1 MMRSERAFILVAGGR
16 VADLA
21 SSAHAAIFE
30 HSRDGVLVL
39 DAGQRIVEVNRAAE
53 RIFGPRGRLVGQPVG
68 LLLPG
73 WRPPEPRV
81 PADAALRETELA
93 GHRPGGSGPAHYLRV
108 VTLPLS
114 GEEDGG
120 WVLQLHDMTAR
131 LEVEASLRQQK
142 EFFEAVV
149 INSPV
154 AIITITRQ
162 FRVLSWNPEAT
173 RLFGYSPAEALG
185 KHIFELVATEPTVLP
200 EAEQASREVVQRGR
214 LRSVTR
220 RVRKDG
226 SVVDVE
232 LRALPVSVGGRQLGF
247 IAIYHDITDLERARK
262 AAEAANQAKSLFL
275 ATMSHEI
282 RTPMNAIIGMTGLL
296 LDRALTEE
304 QRDFVATIRQSSE
317 ALLTLLNDVL
327 DFSKIEAGR
336 FEAELRPFDLRQ
348 CVESVLDLMAV
359 RASEKGL
366 DLGCDLAPHLPQ
378 MLVGDASRLRQVLL
392 NLVGNALKF
401 TEHGGAVVSVEGL
414 ALGGA
419 EGAADWELTFSVQD
433 TGPGIP
439 DDRRTGLFQPFNQLD
454 ASVSRRFGGT
464 GLGLA
469 ISKRLVE
476 AMGGTIWVESEGVP
490 GQGTTFRFTL
500 RAQAAPQA
508 YAVQPRQEQG
518 LLQGRRVLVVDD
530 NALFRRL
537 LGRQLQAWGLVPVES
552 ASGMEALAQLEAGA
566 SFDAVLIDHHMPGLD
581 GTALAERIRQR
592 DETRALP
599 LVLVSTP
606 GRRGN
611 PPEGLFAAV
620 LSRPL
625 KDSQLYDALV
635 SCFSQHL
642 PQLPEPR
649 QTRPSQAGPFPEER
663 PGDTVPLDILLVE
676 DNATNQKLA
685 LLVLERLGYRADV
698 ALNGRQA
705 LQALS
710 QKRYDA
716 VLMDLQMPEMDG
728 LEATRRIRQELP
740 PKAQPWVIAMTAN
753 AMDSDREQ
761 CFSAGM
767 DDFLGKPIRVE
778 ALTAALLRCQPRRSE
793 VAPERRVASGAV
805 ALTPLQT
812 VMEGLPDAA
821 RIPGLESAA
830 LARLWAEL
838 GAQAAQIL
846 PELIDTA
853 LHSMPALLE
862 DAYSALVRG
871 HADDLGR
878 AAHTLKSNAAWFG
891 ASALE
896 SQARD
901 IELQA
906 DSGLLEDMPERLER
920 CRAELEVTRLLLG
933 RLRDSVL
940 ALSGA

>member
-1 MMRSERAFILVAGGR
+1 MMRPERTVILVVGGR
-16 VADLA
+16 VSDLA
-21 SSAHAAIFE
+21 SSAHAAVFE

-39 DAGQRIVEVNRAAE
+39 DAAQRIVEVNRAAE
-53 RIFGPRGRLVGQPVG
+53 RIFGPRAGLVGQPVG
-68 LLLPG
+68 VLLPG
-73 WRPPEPRV
+73 WRPPEPRAS
-81 PADAALRETELA
+81 ADTASRETELA
-93 GHRPGGSGPAHYLRV
+93 GQRPGGTGPAHYLRV
-108 VTLPLS
+108 VTLPVS
-114 GEEDGG
+114 GTGAEG

-200 EAEQASREVVQRGR
+200 EAQQASREVVQRGK

-247 IAIYHDITDLERARK
+247 IAIYHDITDLERARR

-296 LDRALTEE
+296 LDRTLTEE

-366 DLGCDLAPHLPQ
+366 DLGCDMAPELPQ

-401 TEHGGAVVSVEGL
+401 TEHGGAVVSVEGTPL
-414 ALGGA
+414 AGA
-419 EGAADWELTFSVQD
+419 EGEADWALTFSVQD

-439 DDRRTGLFQPFNQLD
+439 EDRRAGLFQPFNQLD

-469 ISKRLVE
+469 ICKRLVE

-490 GQGTTFRFTL
+490 GRGTTFRFTL

-508 YAVQPRQEQG
+508 YAVQPRQEQA
-518 LLQGRRVLVVDD
+518 LLQGRRVLIVDD

-537 LGRQLQAWGLVPVES
+537 LGRQLQAWGLQPAEA
-552 ASGMEALAQLEAGA
+552 ASGMEALAQLQAGA
-566 SFDAVLIDHHMPGLD
+566 RFEAVLIDHHMPGLD
-581 GTALAERIRQR
+581 GTALAERIRER
-592 DETRALP
+592 EETRTLP

-611 PPEGLFAAV
+611 PPEGLFAGV

-625 KDSQLYDALV
+625 KDSQLYDALM
-635 SCFSQHL
+635 SCFSQHI
-642 PQLPEPR
+642 PQLTAAR
-649 QTRPSQAGPFPEER
+649 QARPSRAGPFPGER

-705 LQALS
+705 LQALN
-710 QKRYDA
+710 QKRYDV

-728 LEATRRIRQELP
+728 LEATRRIREELP
-740 PKAQPWVIAMTAN
+740 PKVQPWVIAMTAN

-761 CFSAGM
+761 CFAAGM

-778 ALTAALLRCQPRRSE
+778 ALTAALLRCQGRRSE
-793 VAPERRVASGAV
+793 VAPERRAAV
-805 ALTPLQT
+805 SSATAAPLAPDLD
-812 VMEGLPDAA
+812 GLPESA
-821 RIPGLESAA
+821 RIPGLEPEA

-853 LHSMPALLE
+853 LHSMPALLD
-862 DAYSALVRG
+862 DAYSALGRG

-896 SQARD
+896 AQARH

-906 DSGLLEDMPERLER
+906 DGGALEGMAERLDR

-940 ALSGA
+940 AVSGG